1 MDNPLNVGDLVT
13 LKQSDW
19 NRLGVVT
26 VVDMSHLGIDKAF
39 VEVLWLGHPYRH
51 LERASNLE
59 VVYASR

>member
-1 MDNPLNVGDLVT
+1 MQIGDLVT

-19 NRLGVVT
+19 NRLGGIT

-39 VEVLWLGHPYRH
+39 VEVLWLGHPHRH